1 MIIAIDGPAGV
12 GKSTVAKQLATRLR
26 YRYVDTGSL
35 YRAVAWKVMRV
46 GANPMDHMAISSL
59 LASTRI
65 TLIPDP
71 ESPRVQVDD
80 QDVTQEI
87 RTTEVSHMA
96 SVVSAIPS
104 VREWLLPIQRDMGT
118 EGHVV
123 VEGRDIGTCVFP
135 AASVK
140 LFLDADSEVRAA
152 RRQREFVTAGVSIP
166 LDRTQQDMEAR
177 DQRDRTRSLSPL
189 QPAADAVF
197 LDTSALSLDQVI
209 DTLMAVI
216 SSKQ

>member
-1 MIIAIDGPAGV
+1 LIIAIDGPAGV

-46 GANPMDHMAISSL
+46 GVNPMDHMAISSL

-71 ESPRVQVDD
+71 ESPRVRVDD

-104 VREWLLPIQRDMGT
+104 VREWLLPIQRAMGT
-118 EGHVV
+118 DGHVV

-135 AASVK
+135 TASVK

-152 RRQREFVTAGVSIP
+152 RRQREFVTTGVSIP

-189 QPAADAVF
+189 QPAADAVV

>member
-35 YRAVAWKVMRV
+35 YRAVAWKMMRV
-46 GANPMDHMAISSL
+46 GVNPMDHMAITSL

-65 TLIPDP
+65 TLIPEP
-71 ESPRVQVDD
+71 ESPQVRVDD

-96 SVVSAIPS
+96 SVVSAIPA
-104 VREWLLPIQRDMGT
+104 VREWLLPVQRAMGA

-135 AASVK
+135 TASVK
-140 LFLDADSEVRAA
+140 LFLDADSKIRAA
-152 RRQREFVTAGVSIP
+152 RRQREFVTAGVSVP

-189 QPAADAVF
+189 QPAADALV

>member
-46 GANPMDHMAISSL
+46 GVNPMDHMAITSL

-65 TLIPDP
+65 TLIPEP
-71 ESPRVQVDD
+71 ESPRVRVDD
-80 QDVTQEI
+80 QDVTHEI

-96 SVVSAIPS
+96 SLVSAIPA
-104 VREWLLPIQRDMGT
+104 VREWLLPVQRALGA

-135 AASVK
+135 TASVK

-152 RRQREFVTAGVSIP
+152 RRQREFVTAGVSVP

-189 QPAADAVF
+189 QPAADAVV

>member
-1 MIIAIDGPAGV
+1 LIIAIDGPAGV

-46 GANPMDHMAISSL
+46 GVNPMDHMAISSL

-71 ESPRVQVDD
+71 ESPRVRVDD

-104 VREWLLPIQRDMGT
+104 VREWLLPIQRAMGT
-118 EGHVV
+118 DGHVV

-135 AASVK
+135 TASVK

-152 RRQREFVTAGVSIP
+152 RRQREFVAAGVSIP

-189 QPAADAVF
+189 QPAADAVV